1 MAAEV
6 RQTPGCEISA
16 AAAQEIKKSAQKSKA
31 ESRKQPPESRAPP
44 ATWLVSCLKITQD
57 PGRVITDSADS
68 TNCELTGRG
77 RKGRQKA
84 AHEAAEAEAAHAWA
98 HEAAAGQP

>member
-44 ATWLVSCLKITQD
+44 ATWLVSRLKIAQD
-57 PGRVITDSADS
+57 PGRVITDS